1 MLNIVINSKIT
12 NKSIKNSKIRISSSN
27 FSNNKKKTL
36 CSLYV
41 QSFNMVINVAAL
53 FPLKMIMIYLDCLLH
68 GSLVG
73 D

>member
-53 FPLKMIMIYLDCLLH
+53 FPLKMIMIYLD
-68 GSLVG
+68 G
-73 D
+73 